1 VSTKRQMRP
10 MEVRRWRGACVAF
23 RAKAKGVV
31 SLMCCLQSERK
42 RCRFVNV
49 TGRFPMF
56 SDWIREHKE
65 TNKTNGGA
73 SMAWC
78 LCCLQGKRK
87 GCKETNAT
95 RGGASMV
102 GCLCCLQGETKRCR
116 LVIVTWRFPMSS
128 DSIR

>member
-1 VSTKRQMRP
+1 
-10 MEVRRWRGACVAF
+10 
-23 RAKAKGVV
+23 
-31 SLMCCLQSERK
+31 
-42 RCRFVNV
+42 
-49 TGRFPMF
+49 MF

-95 RGGASMV
+95 REVRRWWGVCVVFRARERGV
-102 GCLCCLQGETKRCR
+102 VWLLLLRGFQCLRTRFVSTKRG
-116 LVIVTWRFPMSS
+116 I
-128 DSIR
+128 